1 LATSLASPLS
11 STAAEKDRHRRERSL
26 AAGLVT
32 VLTLLAVA
40 VHGYHPYAEDG
51 GIYLPEI
58 KRLLQPE
65 MYPQG
70 AEFVVGHLRF
80 SIFAPVM
87 AGLVRWSHL
96 QIETVL
102 LLVHLASFWTTLF
115 AAWLLAARCYESREE
130 RWGAV
135 GLLAVWITLPVAGT
149 SLMLM
154 DPYVT
159 ARSFS
164 TPCAL
169 LALVGALEFLQP
181 RDGTGLAGWS
191 GRWSAAR
198 GRGLLL
204 CCGALAGATAMHPL
218 MGAYA
223 FGCLVVLGCVMSR
236 SKPVRMWGTMGLCCA
251 ALTVAGALQLS
262 GMPES
267 KAYQS
272 VAMTRYY
279 WFLSEWH
286 WYEVAGLLAPLVIV
300 AMSGFE
306 RRAISRMEG
315 EDAARIG
322 LSRMAVATGVIAI
335 VAAALF
341 ARAGLAT
348 HSVARLQPLRIFQL
362 VYVVMILVVG
372 AAFAERVLQRSAM
385 RWAVAFSLLAGVMVF
400 VERRTYPESA
410 HLELPGAMRWSGL
423 ENPWEQAF
431 VWISRNTPKDALF
444 ALDAHYITLQ
454 GEDAQGFRAI
464 AERSV
469 LPDYSKDGGVVANKP
484 LLTVEWMRGLAAQS
498 RLSTENDAARMKA
511 LRPLGV
517 GWVVLDRSAETGFR
531 CDYANGV
538 VKVCRLP

>member
-1 LATSLASPLS
+1 LATSLVSPLS
-11 STAAEKDRHRRERSL
+11 SAAVERDRHRRERGL
-26 AAGLVT
+26 AAWLVT
-32 VLTLLAVA
+32 ALTLLTVV

-51 GIYLPEI
+51 GLYLPEI
-58 KRLLQPE
+58 KRLLHPE
-65 MYPQG
+65 LYPQG

-96 QIETVL
+96 PVEMVL

-115 AAWLLAARCYESREE
+115 AAWVLAARCYKSREA
-130 RWGAV
+130 RCGAV
-135 GLLAVWITLPVAGT
+135 TLLAAWITLPVAGT

-164 TPCAL
+164 TPFSL
-169 LALVGALEFLQP
+169 LALVGAVEFLLP
-181 RDGTGLAGWS
+181 RDGAGLAGWS
-191 GRWSAAR
+191 ASQV
-198 GRGLLL
+198 RGLML
-204 CCGALAGATAMHPL
+204 CCGALVGAGAMHPL

-223 FGCLVVLGCVMSR
+223 LGCVIVLGCAMSSTR
-236 SKPVRMWGTMGLCCA
+236 QVRVWGTMGLCCA
-251 ALTVAGALQLS
+251 AVAVAEAVQMS
-262 GMPES
+262 GVPES
-267 KAYQS
+267 KAYLS
-272 VAMTRYY
+272 VVLTRYY

-286 WYEVAGLLAPLVIV
+286 WYELMGLVAPLAILGVV
-300 AMSGFE
+300 AF
-306 RRAISRMEG
+306 RPR
-315 EDAARIG
+315 G
-322 LSRMAVATGVIAI
+322 LSRRGGDDAVRVGLARMAVVSGVMAVT
-335 VAAALF
+335 VAVLF
-341 ARAGLAT
+341 ARVGLAT

-372 AAFAERVLQRSAM
+372 AALGERVLQRSAA
-385 RWAVAFSLLAGVMVF
+385 RWVVVFSLLAGVMVF
-400 VERRTYPESA
+400 AERKTYPESA
-410 HLELPGAMRWSGL
+410 RVELPGAMPWSAP

-431 VWISRNTPKDALF
+431 VWISRNTPQDALF
-444 ALDAHYITLQ
+444 ALDSHYINLP

-484 LLTVEWMRGLAAQS
+484 ALTGEWMQGVAAQAK
-498 RLSTENDAARMKA
+498 LSTENDAARMEA

-517 GWVVLDRSAETGFR
+517 RWVVLDRGAATGFR

>member
-1 LATSLASPLS
+1 LATSLVSPLS
-11 STAAEKDRHRRERSL
+11 SAAVERDRHRRERGL
-26 AAGLVT
+26 AAWLVT
-32 VLTLLAVA
+32 ALTLLTVV

-51 GIYLPEI
+51 GLYLPEI
-58 KRLLQPE
+58 KRLLHPE
-65 MYPQG
+65 LYPQG

-96 QIETVL
+96 PVEMVL

-115 AAWLLAARCYESREE
+115 AAWVLAARCYKSREA
-130 RWGAV
+130 RCGAV
-135 GLLAVWITLPVAGT
+135 TLLAAWITLPVAGT

-164 TPCAL
+164 TPFSL
-169 LALVGALEFLQP
+169 LALVGAVEFLLP
-181 RDGTGLAGWS
+181 RDGAGLAGWS
-191 GRWSAAR
+191 ASQV
-198 GRGLLL
+198 RGLML
-204 CCGALAGATAMHPL
+204 CCGALVGAGAMHPL

-223 FGCLVVLGCVMSR
+223 LGCVIVLGCAMSSTR
-236 SKPVRMWGTMGLCCA
+236 QVRVWGTMGLCCA
-251 ALTVAGALQLS
+251 AVAVAGAVQMS
-262 GMPES
+262 GVPES
-267 KAYQS
+267 KAYLS
-272 VAMTRYY
+272 VVLTRYY

-286 WYEVAGLLAPLVIV
+286 WYELMGLVAPLAILGVV
-300 AMSGFE
+300 AF
-306 RRAISRMEG
+306 RPR
-315 EDAARIG
+315 G
-322 LSRMAVATGVIAI
+322 LSRRGGDDAVRVGLARMAVVSGVMAVT
-335 VAAALF
+335 VAVLF
-341 ARAGLAT
+341 ARVGLAT

-372 AAFAERVLQRSAM
+372 AALGERVLQRSTA
-385 RWAVAFSLLAGVMVF
+385 RWVVVFSLLAGVMMF
-400 VERRTYPESA
+400 AERKTYPESA
-410 HLELPGAMRWSGL
+410 RVELLGAMPWSAP

-431 VWISRNTPKDALF
+431 VWISRNTSQDALF
-444 ALDAHYITLQ
+444 ALDSHYINLP

-484 LLTVEWMRGLAAQS
+484 ALTGEWMQGVAAQAT
-498 RLSTENDAARMKA
+498 LSTENDAARMEA

-517 GWVVLDRSAETGFR
+517 RWVVLDRGAATGFR

>member
-1 LATSLASPLS
+1 M
-11 STAAEKDRHRRERSL
+11 TA
-26 AAGLVT
+26 
-32 VLTLLAVA
+32 LTLLAVA

-51 GIYLPEI
+51 GLYLPEI
-58 KRLLQPE
+58 KRLLRPE
-65 MYPQG
+65 LYPYG

-96 QIETVL
+96 QVETVL

-115 AAWLLAARCYESREE
+115 AAWLLAARCYPSREA
-130 RWGAV
+130 RCGAV
-135 GLLAVWITLPVAGT
+135 TLLAVWITLPVAGT

-169 LALVGALEFLQP
+169 LALVGALEFLLP
-181 RDGTGLAGWS
+181 REDAGLAGWS
-191 GRWSAAR
+191 ALQS
-198 GRGLLL
+198 RGLLL
-204 CCGALAGATAMHPL
+204 CCAALTGAGGMHPL

-223 FGCLVVLGCVMSR
+223 LGCVMVLGCVMSPSR
-236 SKPVRMWGTMGLCCA
+236 QLRVGGTIALCCA
-251 ALTVAGALQLS
+251 AIAVAGAVQMS
-262 GMPES
+262 GVPES
-267 KAYQS
+267 KVYLG
-272 VAMTRYY
+272 VVLTRYY

-286 WYEVAGLLAPLVIV
+286 WYELAGLIAPLAILARV
-300 AMSGFE
+300 GFG
-306 RRAISRMEG
+306 RRALGRLDG
-315 EDAARIG
+315 EDAARVG
-322 LSRMAVATGVIAI
+322 LARMAVISG
-335 VAAALF
+335 AAAVVVAVLF
-341 ARAGLAT
+341 ARVGLAT

-372 AAFAERVLQRSAM
+372 AELGERVLRQSAT
-385 RWAVAFSLLAGVMVF
+385 RWAVVFSLLAGVMVF
-400 VERRTYPESA
+400 AERQIYPASA
-410 HLELPGAMRWSGL
+410 HVELPGTMRWSAP

-431 VWISRNTPKDALF
+431 VWISRNTPPNALF
-444 ALDAHYITLQ
+444 ALEAHYITSP

-484 LLTVEWMRGLAAQS
+484 ALSGEWMRGLAAQTS
-498 RLSTENDAARMKA
+498 LSTESDAARIEA

-517 GWVVLDRSAETGFR
+517 SWVVLDRVAETRFR
-531 CDYANGV
+531 CDYANRA